1 MKKICVLTGGRPDY
15 GLLREAM
22 FRIVESDELQLQL
35 IATGMH
41 LSAEFGD
48 TKDQILEDGFC
59 LDWEV
64 ESVLGSDTPSG
75 VTKSIGLGIIGFSD
89 AIRTLQ
95 PDCVL
100 VLGDRY
106 EIFSGVVASMVA
118 GVPVAH
124 IHGGEITQGAID
136 ENIRHAITKMSHLH
150 FVATEVYR
158 NRVIQL
164 GEQPDRVY
172 TVGALGID
180 GMTRLKLLDWPGL
193 TAQLGLQDCKKNVLV
208 TFHPETIKYG
218 VSVIHFEEVL
228 GALNELENT
237 QIIFSLP
244 NSDAEGRSLQKK
256 IREFAK
262 LKKNVKVFA
271 SLGQLYY
278 LSCLKHVDCV
288 IGNSSSG
295 LIEAPSLRTPT
306 INVGDRQMGRV
317 KADSVLDCAPQK
329 DAIQEAIRSVYSS
342 KMRQILRDVNNPYG
356 QGGASSAIVEILERE
371 PLENLLRK
379 PFFDLPHVS

>member
-1 MKKICVLTGGRPDY
+1 VKKICVLTGGRPDY

-180 GMTRLKLLDWPGL
+180 GITRLKLLDWPGL

>member
-180 GMTRLKLLDWPGL
+180 GITRLKLLDWPGL

>member
-180 GMTRLKLLDWPGL
+180 GITRLKLLDWQGL

>member
-180 GMTRLKLLDWPGL
+180 GITRLKLLDWQGL

-329 DAIQEAIRSVYSS
+329 EAIRSVYSS

>member
-1 MKKICVLTGGRPDY
+1 VKKICVLTGGRPDY

-180 GMTRLKLLDWPGL
+180 GITRLKLLDWPGL

-329 DAIQEAIRSVYSS
+329 DAIQETIRSVYSS

>member
-1 MKKICVLTGGRPDY
+1 M
-15 GLLREAM
+15 
-22 FRIVESDELQLQL
+22 
-35 IATGMH
+35 
-41 LSAEFGD
+41 
-48 TKDQILEDGFC
+48 
-59 LDWEV
+59 
-64 ESVLGSDTPSG
+64 
-75 VTKSIGLGIIGFSD
+75 
-89 AIRTLQ
+89 
-95 PDCVL
+95 
-100 VLGDRY
+100 
-106 EIFSGVVASMVA
+106 
-118 GVPVAH
+118 
-124 IHGGEITQGAID
+124 
-136 ENIRHAITKMSHLH
+136 
-150 FVATEVYR
+150 
-158 NRVIQL
+158 
-164 GEQPDRVY
+164 
-172 TVGALGID
+172 
-180 GMTRLKLLDWPGL
+180 
-193 TAQLGLQDCKKNVLV
+193 
-208 TFHPETIKYG
+208 
-218 VSVIHFEEVL
+218 

>member
-48 TKDQILEDGFC
+48 TKDQIIEDGFC

-180 GMTRLKLLDWPGL
+180 GITRLKLLDWQGL